1 MSRKRTALEYLIEE
15 YAKHCDGDGLIPFE
29 IIEIANDMDKEQKKA
44 AYNQGYR
51 DGEKSPI
58 DVTESDIANYANA
71 EIYYNDTYTI

>member
-29 IIEIANDMDKEQKKA
+29 IIELAKDMEKEHIKS

-51 DGEKSPI
+51 DGEI
-58 DVTESDIANYANA
+58 DSLDAKDDDVQSFNDAENY
-71 EIYYNDTYTI
+71 YTDTYTI